1 VDHRPSHAIPGSPR
15 EPQARTSCAMITPR
29 QCASLVLRRPGLF
42 AARVLVAFHRNH
54 GILLAGAV
62 AYYLLLS
69 IIPLFA
75 LMLIVLS
82 YFTEE
87 ATLVYVM
94 GTYLQ
99 LVLPGS
105 AEALTEQVQSF
116 LANRHVVGL
125 VGVLVLLFFSSLA
138 FTALEKA
145 MCVIFFHRME
155 LPRRHFLVSALIPYV
170 FILVLGVGVLLVSL
184 ITSALSALEL
194 RELSLLGQTVSLHGS
209 TRVVLYLL
217 GVLGLILMLTALYLV
232 MPVGRIAFRHALY
245 GGITAGLL
253 WEVTSHVLVWY
264 FTTLSLVDVVYG
276 ALATAIVT
284 LISFEVAAI
293 ILLLGAQ
300 VIAEFERSVAEAC
313 ARRRE
318 EG

>member
-1 VDHRPSHAIPGSPR
+1 
-15 EPQARTSCAMITPR
+15 MITPR
-29 QCASLVLRRPGLF
+29 QCARLVLRRPGRF

-54 GILLAGAV
+54 GLLLAGAV

-82 YFTEE
+82 YLADE
-87 ATLVYVM
+87 ATLLYVM
-94 GTYLQ
+94 GTYLE

-105 AEALTEQVQSF
+105 AETLTQQVQGF
-116 LANRHVVGL
+116 LANRQVLGAVGI
-125 VGVLVLLFFSSLA
+125 LVLLFFSSLA

-155 LPRRHFLVSALIPYV
+155 LPRRHFLVSALIPYA

-184 ITSALSALEL
+184 ITSALSALEVQ
-194 RELSLLGQTVSLHGS
+194 EWHVLGQSVSLDG
-209 TRVVLYLL
+209 TLRLALYLL
-217 GVLGLILMLTALYLV
+217 GVLGLVLMLTALYLV

-245 GGITAGLL
+245 GGITAGVL
-253 WEVTSHVLVWY
+253 WEISSHVLVWY
-264 FTTLSLVDVVYG
+264 FTTLSLVDVLYG
-276 ALATAIVT
+276 ALATAIVA

-313 ARRRE
+313 ARQ
-318 EG
+318 GDVDVS